1 MDQHRQGSV
10 AIILAIMKKDLLQF
24 SRDKLYMGLSIVG
37 MIMYVATFW
46 LIPAQ
51 VTEHAVIGVS
61 YSNLGP
67 LGQAFEEAG
76 GEGLRVLVFPDPA
89 DLARVI
95 AKEAEAWLD
104 SEGSLHVVDRGNRA
118 ARPKGGSRQT
128 LTIGLAFGPA
138 FLPDLLS
145 GRQPAVRVLVNND
158 TPIEL
163 QQTMQ
168 TMIREMVYMVSGH
181 QLPIREPAA
190 ETMVLGIDR
199 MGAQIS
205 MRDRMRPMLVFF
217 VLMMESFSLA
227 SLIAIE
233 ISHRTALAIVATPA
247 RNWHLLVAKTLFGMI
262 LAFGQAAILLAAIGA
277 FSSGSVLIILA
288 AALLGALMFSGISM
302 FVGSMGKDFMGTL
315 TWTMLFVLPFS
326 IPAFSALFPG
336 SAAAWV
342 RFVPSYG
349 IIDILNRAANY
360 GEGWV
365 QLAPSFGLA
374 LLWVLL
380 ILGFG
385 LHTLSRKVAR
395 L

>member
-1 MDQHRQGSV
+1 MNQKRQSSV
-10 AIILAIMKKDLLQF
+10 AIILAIMKKDLIQF
-24 SRDKLYMGLSIVG
+24 SRDKLYMSLSIVG
-37 MIMYVATFW
+37 LIMYVATFW

-61 YSNLGP
+61 YSNLGA
-67 LGQAFEEAG
+67 LGRAFEEAG
-76 GEGLRVLVFPDPA
+76 GEGLKVLVFPDEA
-89 DLARVI
+89 SLSQVV

-104 SEGSLHVVDRGNRA
+104 SDGKLVVVQRGDRA
-118 ARPKGGSRQT
+118 ARPKGGSRQN
-128 LTIGLAFGPA
+128 LSIGLAFSPS
-138 FLPDLLS
+138 FLPDLMS
-145 GRQPAVRVLVNND
+145 GSKAGLRVLVNND

-163 QQTMQ
+163 QQAMQ
-168 TMIREMVYMVSGH
+168 SMIREMVYMVSGH
-181 QLPIREPAA
+181 QLPVSEPAA
-190 ETMVLGIDR
+190 ETMILGVDR

-205 MRDRMRPMLVFF
+205 MRERLRPMLVFF

-247 RNWHLLVAKTLFGMI
+247 RSWHLLVAKTLFGML
-262 LAFGQAAILLAAIGA
+262 LAFGQAAILLVAIGA
-277 FSSGSVLIILA
+277 FSSGSVFIILA

-302 FVGSMGKDFMGTL
+302 LVGSMGKDFMGTL
-315 TWTMLFVLPFS
+315 TWTMLFVLPFA

-336 SAAAWV
+336 SGAAWV

-374 LLWVLL
+374 LVWVLA

-385 LHTLSRKVAR
+385 LYTLSRKVAR